1 MSNPRPELLLAASL
15 DVEEEGLFGGRYIRR
30 RPSVTN
36 TARLAQLEPLC
47 AEGLRPTLFCAHSVL
62 TDPAS
67 CATLA
72 RLRDRFGAEIGAHLH
87 HWNTPPLTW
96 ENPARSDARAG
107 AAYAVDA
114 PPDPAENADAADKA
128 PAAGVPLPLMAA
140 KLARLFK
147 AGRDFQSAPLTSF
160 RMGRWDLHR
169 AHWPLLAQAGVLC
182 DASVRPL
189 HCAARPMQGPDHFDA
204 PFEPYWVPTGG
215 KNIFEVP
222 LTVTPLARPLPPLL
236 RAMPGKAGSAARAGL
251 KTWGAL
257 ALLPVYHPL
266 WAMQAVTRLFVAR
279 GGRVLSLTWHS
290 SEMMPG
296 GAPHIPDEAAV
307 TRLLTKI
314 RAWMTWL
321 RGRWPVRSLSMQELR
336 LELGPGAACP
346 QPEKTCD
353 WTIDKKRKEA
363 QIQENP
369 HDRA

>member
-1 MSNPRPELLLAASL
+1 MSKPGPELFLAASL
-15 DVEEEGLFGGRYIRR
+15 DVEEEGLFGGRYERHA
-30 RPSVTN
+30 PGVTN

-47 AEGLRPTLFCAHSVL
+47 AEGLRPTLFCAYSVL

-67 CATLA
+67 CVMLA
-72 RLRDRFGAEIGAHLH
+72 RLRDKFGAEIGAHLH
-87 HWNTPPLTW
+87 HWSTPPFRPQDVAPHGPCGNTADVL
-96 ENPARSDARAG
+96 DALA
-107 AAYAVDA
+107 DQ
-114 PPDPAENADAADKA
+114 AENANHASSV
-128 PAAGVPLPLMAA
+128 PAARVPLPLMAA
-140 KLARLFK
+140 KLEQLFK

-189 HCAARPMQGPDHFDA
+189 HCGARPSQGPDHFSA
-204 PFEPYWVPTGG
+204 PYDPYWVSTGG

-222 LTVTPLARPLPPLL
+222 LTVTPLARPLPQLL
-236 RAMPGKAGSAARAGL
+236 RSMPGNAGRAARAGL

-266 WAMQAVTRLFVAR
+266 WAMKAVTRLFVAR

-296 GAPHIPDEAAV
+296 GAPHMPDEAAV

-314 RAWMTWL
+314 RAWLTWL
-321 RGRWPVRSLSMQELR
+321 RGHWSVRCLSMHELR
-336 LELGPGAACP
+336 LEVGPKAPCP
-346 QPEKTCD
+346 QPKKTCD
-353 WTIDKKRKEA
+353 WTTGEQRNKGSTGESA
-363 QIQENP
+363 
-369 HDRA
+369 

>member
-1 MSNPRPELLLAASL
+1 MSTPRPELLLAASL
-15 DVEEEGLFGGRYIRR
+15 DVEEEGLFGGRYSRR

-87 HWNTPPLTW
+87 HWNTPPLTL

-107 AAYAVDA
+107 AACAVAA
-114 PPDPAENADAADKA
+114 PPDPAKNADVADKA

-189 HCAARPMQGPDHFDA
+189 HCAARPMQGPDHFGA

-222 LTVTPLARPLPPLL
+222 LTVTPLVRPLPPLL

-314 RAWMTWL
+314 RAWMAWL

-346 QPEKTCD
+346 QSEKPCD
-353 WTIDKKRKEA
+353 WTIDTKKREA

>member
-1 MSNPRPELLLAASL
+1 MSKPGPELFLVASL
-15 DVEEEGLFGGRYIRR
+15 DVEEEGLFGGRYARR
-30 RPSVTN
+30 APSVAN

-67 CATLA
+67 CAMLA

-87 HWNTPPLTW
+87 HWNTPPLTV
-96 ENPARSDARAG
+96 ESVAPTSAE
-107 AAYAVDA
+107 YAVDA
-114 PPDPAENADAADKA
+114 PPDPAENADVAESV

-147 AGRDFQSAPLTSF
+147 AGRDFQGAPLTSF

-189 HCAARPMQGPDHFDA
+189 HCAARPSQGPDHFSA
-204 PFEPYWVPTGG
+204 PFDPYWVSAGE

-222 LTVTPLARPLPPLL
+222 LTVTPLARPLPRLL

-290 SEMMPG
+290 SEMLPG
-296 GAPHIPDEAAV
+296 GAPHMPDEAAV
-307 TRLLTKI
+307 TRLLAKI
-314 RAWMTWL
+314 QAWTTWL
-321 RGRWPVRSLSMQELR
+321 RGRWPVRSLSMHELR
-336 LELGPGAACP
+336 LELGPEAACP
-346 QPEKTCD
+346 QPEKPCD
-353 WTIDKKRKEA
+353 WTTGDKKTKEA